1 MGNSLMNY
9 LNSRLKEAKT
19 HEYGNMSE
27 AGPVITISRE
37 VGCNGLVLAQLIAER
52 LNKKHPKD
60 SWSVLSKEIFYESA
74 RELDLDPEMVRRTFK
89 KTDRYV
95 FEEILKAFSEKRYKS
110 EETIIKTVKEVVRT
124 LAIDGHCIIVGR
136 ASHIIASDIKN
147 ALHIRL
153 TAPLG
158 YRINTI
164 MTNNKLNRNEAIA
177 FIEKVEKERA
187 AFRKALRESSL
198 REEFFDLTINRGSFT
213 NEQAVDL
220 IEFAVA
226 KKGILHKF
234 SPRIEFH

>member
-1 MGNSLMNY
+1 
-9 LNSRLKEAKT
+9 
-19 HEYGNMSE
+19 
-27 AGPVITISRE
+27 
-37 VGCNGLVLAQLIAER
+37 
-52 LNKKHPKD
+52 
-60 SWSVLSKEIFYESA
+60 
-74 RELDLDPEMVRRTFK
+74 
-89 KTDRYV
+89 
-95 FEEILKAFSEKRYKS
+95 
-110 EETIIKTVKEVVRT
+110 
-124 LAIDGHCIIVGR
+124 
-136 ASHIIASDIKN
+136 
-147 ALHIRL
+147 
-153 TAPLG
+153 
-158 YRINTI
+158 

>member
-1 MGNSLMNY
+1 MNY
-9 LNSRLKEAKT
+9 LNRRMKE
-19 HEYGNMSE
+19 ENPISSGNLGL

-37 VGCNGLVLAQLIAER
+37 VGCNGLVLARMIAER
-52 LNKKHPKD
+52 LNKNLTKG
-60 SWSVLSKEIFYESA
+60 SWNVLSKEIFYESA
-74 RELDLDPEMVRRTFK
+74 KELDLDPEKVRQTFK

-95 FEEILKAFSEKRYKS
+95 FEEILKAFKDKRYKS
-110 EETIIKTVKEVVRT
+110 EERIIKTVKDVVRT
-124 LAIDGHCIIVGR
+124 LAVDGYCIIVGR

-177 FIEKVEKERA
+177 FIEQVEKERI
-187 AFRKALRESSL
+187 AFRKALKESSL
-198 REEFFDLTINRGSFT
+198 HEEYFDLTINRGSFS

-220 IEFAVA
+220 IEYAVE
-226 KKGILHKF
+226 KKGILHDFK
-234 SPRIEFH
+234 PRVEFY

>member
-9 LNSRLKEAKT
+9 LNRRLKEANPL
-19 HEYGNMSE
+19 ESGNLGQ

-37 VGCNGLVLAQLIAER
+37 VGCNGLVLARMIAER
-52 LNKKHPKD
+52 LNKQLSKG
-60 SWSVLSKEIFYESA
+60 SWNVLSKEIFRESA
-74 RELDLDPEMVRRTFK
+74 KELDLDPEKVRQTFK
-89 KTDRYV
+89 KTDRYT
-95 FEEILKAFSEKRYKS
+95 FEEILNAFKDKRYKS
-110 EETIIKTVKEVVRT
+110 EEVIIKTVREVVRT
-124 LAIDGHCIIVGR
+124 LAVDGYCIIVGR

-177 FIEKVEKERA
+177 FIEKVEKERT
-187 AFRKALRESSL
+187 AFRKALKESSL

-220 IEFAVA
+220 VEYAVEKKGLLLDYKPKIEFY
-226 KKGILHKF
+226 
-234 SPRIEFH
+234 